1 MPLKAPIVVESS
13 RLIVRPVEECD
24 LQSLLA
30 VNGDDEATRF
40 LPYASWRSLAD
51 GRAWFERMSILA
63 ARGESIQYVITDK
76 ASALAIGTCLLFRYE
91 ETSARAELGYVLG
104 RKYWGRGIMR
114 EALVALIDCA
124 FSGYGLRR
132 LEAEVDPQ
140 NTASVLLLDS
150 LGFAREGLL
159 RRRWVDKGVA
169 HDTIIY
175 GLLSD
180 EWHSGNRAANTNANG
195 NSMGG
200 AGSRRS

>member
-13 RLIVRPVEECD
+13 RLIVRPVEEGD
-24 LQSLLA
+24 LQALLA

-40 LPYASWRSLAD
+40 LPYSSWQSLAD
-51 GRAWFERMSILA
+51 ARTWFERMSTLGA
-63 ARGESIQYVITDK
+63 KGESIQYVITDK
-76 ASALAIGTCLLFRYE
+76 TSALAIGTCLLFRYE

-104 RKYWGRGIMR
+104 RKHWGRGIMR

-124 FSGYGLRR
+124 FGGYGLRR
-132 LEAEVDPQ
+132 LEAEVDPL

-150 LGFAREGLL
+150 LGFTREGLL

-180 EWHSGNRAANTNANG
+180 EWRSGNGAANIVAHG
-195 NSMGG
+195 NSTRR
-200 AGSRRS
+200 AGPP